1 MLSALLQST
10 TFHFVE
16 AWNRWKRLKM
26 HSDSAHLIK
35 VSYTSVTQQWR
46 QKVSSYVLCQVSTVS
61 ASQCLP
67 LCIITGLGFVNNL
80 MGSSWPLVKVKKL
93 VKELFNFLSLE
104 DQCNGKLLLG
114 HQQSQSCT
122 HAEQSNMSSELTG
135 LHLLLPW
142 IGCHQ
147 NVSRNCLW

>member
-1 MLSALLQST
+1 MLSALLQTT

-46 QKVSSYVLCQVSTVS
+46 QKVSSYVLYQVSTVS

-67 LCIITGLGFVNNL
+67 ICIITGLGFANNL
-80 MGSSWPLVKVKKL
+80 IAVVAGHWSKVKKL
-93 VKELFNFLSLE
+93 VKELFNFSSPE
-104 DQCNGKLLLG
+104 DQCNGTLFLR
-114 HQQSQSCT
+114 QQSQSCT
-122 HAEQSNMSSELTG
+122 HAKQSNMSSKPTG

-142 IGCHQ
+142 IGCH
-147 NVSRNCLW
+147 